1 MTKPNFLRRDDAA
14 SYVQERFGLPCSRS
28 WLAKLAV
35 SGGGPTFRKAGKF
48 PLYAP
53 DDLDA
58 WAISKIGPRQTSTA
72 VILTGDA
79 S

>member
-1 MTKPNFLRRDDAA
+1 MSTNYLRRDDAA
-14 SYVQERFGLPCSRS
+14 TYVRERYGLPCSRN

-35 SGGGPTFRKAGKF
+35 HGGGPAFRKAGKF

-53 DDLDA
+53 NDLDT
-58 WAISKIGPRQTSTA
+58 WATSKIGPRQTSTA
-72 VILTGDA
+72 VILTGEA